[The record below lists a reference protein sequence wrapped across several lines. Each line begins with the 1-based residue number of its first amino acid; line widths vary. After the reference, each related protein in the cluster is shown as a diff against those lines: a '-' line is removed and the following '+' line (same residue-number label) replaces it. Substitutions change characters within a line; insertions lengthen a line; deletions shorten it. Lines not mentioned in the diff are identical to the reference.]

1 MEITNQTKKPL
12 SIPLAGG
19 KKLFLGPGKSGQI
32 NWKAAERPA
41 VKKLIESGEVKV
53 SQEGNQGAKAK
64 GVGKI
69 ATNAPGYTGSCYSDH

>member
-1 MEITNQTKKPL
+1 MDITNLTKKPL
-12 SIPLAGG
+12 SVPLPGG

-53 SQEGNQGAKAK
+53 SQDGKKGSNLK
-64 GVGKI
+64 GVSRI
-69 ATNAPGYTGSCYSDH
+69 DTDAPGYTGSCYSDH

>member
-41 VKKLIESGEVKV
+41 VQKLIESGEVKV
-53 SQEGNQGAKAK
+53 SQEGKKGSKLK
-64 GVGKI
+64 GVSRI
-69 ATNAPGYTGSCYSDH
+69 STDAPGYTGSCYSDH